1 MIQFLLICFDVQAG
15 LVTNSIIVHVHVCT
29 CRVLASKRRGTE
41 RNEEDSITMAAGTS
55 DVVQSASGQE
65 DTSANSSDGSSK
77 TREVAYLMYGS
88 TSVDRDQAKQT
99 KSFNHYLSSPFGEA
113 DSQSVVQ
120 RGNVLVECGSTQC
133 EFEIKVYQIKASS
146 YGSRETQ
153 VSTPSEVTDPGSPHR
168 ETRV

>member
-1 MIQFLLICFDVQAG
+1 MIQFLLICCDVQAAR
-15 LVTNSIIVHVHVCT
+15 VTNSIIVHVHVCT

-41 RNEEDSITMAAGTS
+41 RSE
-55 DVVQSASGQE
+55 E
-65 DTSANSSDGSSK
+65 DTSANSSDESSK

-88 TSVDRDQAKQT
+88 TSVDSDQAKP
-99 KSFNHYLSSPFGEA
+99 FNHYLSSPF
-113 DSQSVVQ
+113 VQ

-153 VSTPSEVTDPGSPHR
+153 VSTPSEVTDRLATHPESPHR
-168 ETRV
+168 ETCVWCLCILLHTISSFLQI

>member
-15 LVTNSIIVHVHVCT
+15 RVTNSIIVHVHVCT

-41 RNEEDSITMAAGTS
+41 RSEEDSITMAAGTS
-55 DVVQSASGQE
+55 DVVQSASRQE
-65 DTSANSSDGSSK
+65 DTSANSSDESSK

-88 TSVDRDQAKQT
+88 TSVDGDQAKP
-99 KSFNHYLSSPFGEA
+99 FNHYLSSPFGE
-113 DSQSVVQ
+113 

-153 VSTPSEVTDPGSPHR
+153 VSTPSEVTDRDHPGSLHI
-168 ETRV
+168 ETCV